1 VLVATATGGADR
13 FAAED
18 SLVELGALAESAGAV
33 VAAEVFQNLREIDP
47 RTFIGSGKVAEVREI
62 ARERGATLTIFDD
75 SLSPAQAR
83 NLERELSLRVIDR
96 TQLILDIFA
105 QRARS
110 QAGKLQVEVAQLAY
124 LQPRLTRQWTHL
136 SRVSAGAGSGGRI
149 GTRGPGETQLEVDR
163 RRLSERLTRLRRRL
177 DQVERT
183 RDIQRRRRLEVPY
196 PAVALVGYTNSG
208 KSTLMNALTGAGV
221 ESASR
226 PFSTLDPTI
235 RRLKLPGGMT
245 VMLSDTV
252 GFIHRLPHQLVEAF
266 KATLEEVRTADLLL
280 HVVDGSSPTQSE
292 QIEVVERVL
301 KEIGADKIAR
311 ITVFNKSDLAEG
323 PIHRLHSDEWIRI
336 SALRREGTE
345 QLVSMMA
352 GFFAK
357 MREEVSV
364 VLPAQRGDLIAAARR
379 DGQVLSEDYKDGC
392 VHVRALVTRPMA
404 GRMRKASAQTARVD

>member
-1 VLVATATGGADR
+1 MVGVAIGGADR

-18 SLVELGALAESAGAV
+18 SLGELGALAESAGAV
-33 VAAEVFQNLREIDP
+33 VAGEVFQNLKEVDP
-47 RTFIGSGKVAEVREI
+47 RTFIGRGKVAELREL
-62 ARERGATLTIFDD
+62 ARQKDASLTIFDEI
-75 SLSPAQAR
+75 LTPAQAR
-83 NLERELSLRVIDR
+83 NLETELKLRVIDR

-105 QRARS
+105 QRAHS

-136 SRVSAGAGSGGRI
+136 SRLSAGGGSGGRI

-163 RRLSERLTRLRRRL
+163 RRLAERLTRLRRRL
-177 DQVERT
+177 REVERT
-183 RDIQRRRRLEVPY
+183 RSIQRRRRLEVPY

-221 ESASR
+221 EAASR

-235 RRLKLPGGMT
+235 RRLKLPGGMS

-280 HVVDGSSPTQSE
+280 HVVDSSSPTHTE

-301 KEIGADKIAR
+301 KEIGADTIAR
-311 ITVFNKSDLAEG
+311 IMVFNKSDLADS
-323 PIHRLHSDEWIRI
+323 PLYRLHSEGAIRI
-336 SALRREGTE
+336 SALRGEGLE
-345 QLVSMMA
+345 ELVATMA
-352 GFFAK
+352 SFFAK
-357 MREEVSV
+357 LREEVSV
-364 VLPAQRGDLIAAARR
+364 TLPAARGDLVAAARR
-379 DGQVLSEDYKDGC
+379 DGQVLSEDYQDGC
-392 VHVRALVTRPMA
+392 VRVRALVTRPMA
-404 GRMRKASAQTARVD
+404 GRMRKASVPTRAR